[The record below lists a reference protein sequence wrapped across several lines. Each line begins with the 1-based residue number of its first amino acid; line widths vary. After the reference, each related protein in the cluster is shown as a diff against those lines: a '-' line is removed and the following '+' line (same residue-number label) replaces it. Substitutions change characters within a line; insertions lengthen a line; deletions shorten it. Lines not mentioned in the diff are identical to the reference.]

1 MRTIYYIT
9 KTNDTLNALESQDSK
24 SLIEVLPLLEI
35 QTIFPSEIWGQF
47 CACDSLIFTSANAIL
62 ALRENLESL
71 PNATEAMRRWRN
83 LPNFTLGAG
92 CNETLKNLDLQA
104 AFSASRAYGE
114 EFARELIPHL
124 QGKQPLFVRAR
135 KIASALPQILQDG
148 AIPLMQAVLYETSPL
163 QLKESQKKPLARN
176 CVVFFSAPSHIRAF
190 LLNYVWDSSFIA
202 LCIGET
208 TQKCARELLGTEA
221 KILLSPKL
229 SKKVALEFAKTL

>member
-9 KTNDTLNALESQDSK
+9 KISDTLNALESQDSK

-35 QTIFPSEIWGQF
+35 QTIFPSGIWEQF
-47 CACDSLIFTSANAIL
+47 CSCDSLIFTSANAIL

-71 PNATEAMRRWRN
+71 PNAQEAMQRWQN

-92 CNETLKNLDLQA
+92 CNETLKNLDLRA
-104 AFSASRAYGE
+104 TFSASRAYGE

-135 KIASALPQILQDG
+135 KIASALPQILQDC
-148 AIPLMQAVLYETSPL
+148 AIPLMQAVLYETLPL
-163 QLKESQKKPLARN
+163 QLQESQKEPLARN

-190 LLNYVWDSSFIA
+190 LLNYTWDSSFIA

-208 TQKCARELLGTEA
+208 TRKCALELLGAEA
-221 KILLSPKL
+221 KILLSPRL

>member
-35 QTIFPSEIWGQF
+35 QTIFPSGIWKQF
-47 CACDSLIFTSANAIL
+47 CSCDSLIFTSANAIL

-71 PNATEAMRRWRN
+71 PNATEAMQRWRN
-83 LPNFTLGAG
+83 LPNFTLGTG
-92 CNETLKNLDLQA
+92 CNEALKNLDLQA

-114 EFARELIPHL
+114 DFARELIPYL
-124 QGKQPLFVRAR
+124 QGKRPLFVRAR
-135 KIASALPQILQDG
+135 KIASALPQILQDC

-163 QLKESQKKPLARN
+163 RLKESQRKPLERN
-176 CVVFFSAPSHIRAF
+176 CVVFFSAPSHIKAF
-190 LLNYVWDSSFIA
+190 LLNFPWDSSFIA

-221 KILLSPKL
+221 KILLSPRL